1 MLLPG
6 DWPYQL
12 GQQFLD
18 AAVSCEFDC
27 ERRYVADRCTVPEGL
42 PPGCPCQLVAVV
54 THGWLPN
61 PGNNPCG
68 AMLTADVRLFL
79 DLCQTGDPGSTSLL
93 DPTKLNAT
101 AQVQQSILWAIS
113 QGLREQWAA
122 GQLGRFPNPDQPPPS
137 SQDCRWVVPQTM
149 WTCIPSTGTMT
160 RWETR
165 WRWQVPV

>member
-27 ERRYVADRCTVPEGL
+27 DRRYVSDRCTVPEGL

-54 THGWLPN
+54 SHGWLPN
-61 PGNNPCG
+61 PGSQPCG
-68 AMLTADVRLFL
+68 AMLAADVRLFL

-93 DPTKLNAT
+93 DPAALNAT
-101 AQVQQSILWAIS
+101 AQVQQSILWSIS
-113 QGLREQWAA
+113 QGLRTAWAS
-122 GQLGRFPNPDQPPPS
+122 GGLGRFPDPDQPPS
-137 SQDCRWVVPQTM
+137 NGCQWVVPQTM
-149 WTCIPSTGTMT
+149 WSCVPGTGSMT

>member
-18 AAVSCEFDC
+18 AAVSCKFEC
-27 ERRYVADRCTVPEGL
+27 ERRYVSDRCTVPEGL

-54 THGWLPN
+54 THGWLPS
-61 PGNNPCG
+61 PGGSPCG
-68 AMLTADVRLFL
+68 ALLTADVRLFL

-93 DPTKLNAT
+93 DPTKVNAT
-101 AQVQQSILWAIS
+101 AQVQHSILWSIS
-113 QGLREQWAA
+113 QGLRGAWA
-122 GQLGRFPNPDQPPPS
+122 GGELGKFPNPDQPPGGE
-137 SQDCRWVVPQTM
+137 CRWIVPQTM
-149 WTCIPSTGTMT
+149 WTCVPSTGTMT